1 MKLHLNFAILLV
13 ATAMMACNS
22 PKDRVEVWVS
32 KADSTILLEQQPG
45 INFSKNQIG
54 EVIEVDTNQKCQMIN
69 GVGAALTW
77 SSAYVFKNYLT
88 PETRLQLFRELFTPE
103 GIGINVVRL
112 TIGSSDFSRGNHSYS
127 ETPDTSLSNF
137 TLAMDMDEVVP
148 MMKEILAVNPNITI
162 IASPWSPP
170 AWMKS
175 SNSMVG
181 GNLLKQHYGAYA
193 NYLVKYIKA
202 MQEQGIPIYGITV
215 QNEPEFGTATY
226 PCMLMSAQEQ
236 NEFIR
241 YYLGPRMAQNGLT
254 TRIILFD
261 HNCDSPQYPI
271 SILNDSITRKYVD
284 GSGFH
289 LYKGEIEALC
299 TVHEAHPDKNIYFTE
314 QSGGGWAPNFGDN
327 LLWYSETLMV
337 KAMRCWSKTVLLW
350 NLALDENDGP
360 KNNGCSN
367 CWGVVQ
373 VPSNGAVKRNAEY
386 YALGHFGKFVLP
398 NATRLVST
406 MQKVSNVA
414 FLNPDGSKVLI
425 AVNTSG
431 QPVAFTVKCGGRQ
444 FIYQMGGREVVTFR
458 WK

>member
-1 MKLHLNFAILLV
+1 MKLHSNFTIMLV
-13 ATAMMACNS
+13 AIAMMACSS

-32 KADSTILLEQQPG
+32 KADSSMLLEQQPG
-45 INFSKNQIG
+45 INFSNDQVG
-54 EVIEVDTNQKCQMIN
+54 EVIDVDTNQLCQKVN

-88 PETRLQLFRELFTPE
+88 PEARLQLFRELFTPE

-112 TIGSSDFSRGNHSYS
+112 TIGSSDFSQGNHSYS

-137 TLAMDMDEVVP
+137 SLDMDMGEVVP
-148 MMKEILAVNPNITI
+148 MMREILAVNPDITI

-170 AWMKS
+170 AWMKT

-181 GNLLKQHYGAYA
+181 GSLLRQYYGVYA
-193 NYLVKYIKA
+193 GYLVKYIKT
-202 MQEQGIPIYGITV
+202 MQELGIPIYGITV

-241 YYLGPRMAQNGLT
+241 DYLGPRMAQNDLK

-271 SILNDSITRKYVD
+271 SILNDSVTRRYVD

-299 TVHEAHPDKNIYFTE
+299 SVHDAHPDKNIYFTE
-314 QSGGGWAPNFGDN
+314 QSGGDGHQTLATTCFGTPKP
-327 LLWYSETLMV
+327 LW
-337 KAMRCWSKTVLLW
+337 
-350 NLALDENDGP
+350 
-360 KNNGCSN
+360 
-367 CWGVVQ
+367 
-373 VPSNGAVKRNAEY
+373 
-386 YALGHFGKFVLP
+386 
-398 NATRLVST
+398 
-406 MQKVSNVA
+406 
-414 FLNPDGSKVLI
+414 
-425 AVNTSG
+425 
-431 QPVAFTVKCGGRQ
+431 
-444 FIYQMGGREVVTFR
+444 
-458 WK
+458 